1 MKFSIV
7 RSTFFEV
14 LQKVQNI
21 VPSKGTL
28 QILSNAM
35 IQAEEGRLC
44 ITTTDL
50 DMSVRCYIECDV
62 EEPGSVTLPV
72 RRMASIVRE
81 MNEGKIVVEIDDH
94 DVASLQAG
102 ADFFKIYGLP
112 IHDFPPIPEAEGKFC
127 YTIGQNIFR
136 EMLRKTFYAAS
147 QDETRMILNGVL
159 LSFKE
164 NKLTTV
170 ATDGRRLALVEQEI
184 ELSEEAE
191 CDVVLPTKAVS
202 ELLRILEGE
211 SELKIYVQNNQVI
224 FELGDSVMSSKV
236 IEGVYPNY
244 RQVIPSGCDERVVVE
259 REMLLSAIRRVS
271 IVTSE
276 TSDTVRLTFAA
287 NQLTI
292 NSNTPDVGEGR
303 STVPVKYAGKEIS
316 IVFKP
321 EFVMDPLKNIDDDE
335 IFFELNDGFSP
346 ALLKCSLPFLY
357 VLMPLRVN

>member
-7 RSTFFEV
+7 RSTFLDA

-21 VPSKGTL
+21 VPAKGNL

-35 IQAEEGRLC
+35 IQAEDERLC

-50 DMSVRCYIECDV
+50 DMSVRCYIECEV
-62 EEPGSVTLPV
+62 EEPGSVTLPI
-72 RRMASIVRE
+72 RRLSSIIRE
-81 MNEGKIVVEIDDH
+81 MNEGRIQVEIDNR
-94 DVASLQAG
+94 DVASLQSG
-102 ADFFKIYGLP
+102 ADFFKIYGLS
-112 IHDFPPIPEAEGKFC
+112 IQDFPPIPDAEGKFS
-127 YTIGQNIFR
+127 YSIDQGVFK
-136 EMLRKTFYAAS
+136 EMLRKTYYAAS

-159 LSFKE
+159 MSFKE

-184 ELSEEAE
+184 DVSETAE
-191 CDVVLPTKAVS
+191 CDVVIPSKAVN
-202 ELLRILEGE
+202 ELLKILNDEGE
-211 SELKIYVQNNQVI
+211 FKIYIQNNQVI
-224 FELGDSVMSSKV
+224 FDLEESIMSTKV

-244 RQVIPSGCDERVVVE
+244 RQVIPAGCDERVIVE
-259 REMLLSAIRRVS
+259 RELLNSAIRRVS

-276 TSDTVRLTFAA
+276 TTDNVRLTFAA

-292 NSNTPDVGEGR
+292 NTNTPDVGEAR
-303 STVPVKYAGKEIS
+303 STVPIKYAGKEIS

-335 IFFELNDGFSP
+335 IYFEINDGFSP